1 MNIWFITVFC
11 LSLTLIPVTIAT
23 VRGDALDRVIGMALG
38 GIIVTLGLIS
48 MAVGSGKSIYIDVA
62 IVVAFLSF
70 AGGIAFP
77 HFLERWL

>member
-1 MNIWFITVFC
+1 MNVWLITAFC
-11 LSLTLIPVTIAT
+11 LLITLIPVTIAT
-23 VRGDALDRVIGMALG
+23 LRGDALDRLIGMALG

-48 MAVGSGKSIYIDVA
+48 LAVGSGNSIYLDVA

-70 AGGIAFP
+70 AGGVAFP